1 MLEQPAVY
9 RQENGAS
16 LIELRLNSVRQL
28 FNSLDPS
35 PFHEKDL
42 DSDAEE
48 YIVETVRELPAQAPF
63 KIRIFLPEHERESSE
78 ARDLGRA
85 IQNYFNYRLWVM
97 RHRLRDL
104 MARGRD
110 ALLVAVAFLAL
121 TFAFREAIYAFS
133 SGTFADVLAEGLQI
147 VGWVALWQ
155 PVQIFLYDWQPIR
168 RSIGIYRRLS
178 AVEVETRFG
187 G

>member
-1 MLEQPAVY
+1 MLEQRAVY

-48 YIVETVRELPAQAPF
+48 YIVETVRELPTQAPF
-63 KIRIFLPEHERESSE
+63 KIRIFLPEHERSAPET
-78 ARDLGRA
+78 ADLSRA
-85 IQNYFNYRLWVM
+85 IQNYFSYRLWVM

-110 ALLVAVAFLAL
+110 ALLVALAFLAL
-121 TFAFREAIYAFS
+121 TFALREAIYAFT
-133 SGTFADVLAEGLQI
+133 SGTFAEVLAEGLQI

-168 RSIGIYRRLS
+168 RMIGVYRRLS
-178 AVEVETRFG
+178 AVEVEARFG